1 MPRNS
6 LISLAAPVGIAGLL
20 LLSACGTDDSGH
32 SAATQAMPSTV
43 TVTATPGPDNQ
54 DTHNPGSDNQDNSGT
69 PNNGGQGDDGQNNG
83 DDNNG
88 GAQPVAPTSHTD
100 CSTDGSAVIAD
111 AAQQITPPLSYKT
124 DVPWVFGGN
133 TNYNTCR
140 TLSYASLDTQG
151 ATASSPMQLLLF
163 HNGRFLGTGIK
174 CNAAYQTVTK
184 TTDTAVYVNYRY
196 LNDGD
201 ISANPTGSVDVWFEW
216 TGSGVTMH
224 GTLPYLVTYG
234 QC

>member
-1 MPRNS
+1 MPRNTFV
-6 LISLAAPVGIAGLL
+6 SLAAPMGIAGLL
-20 LLSACGTDDSGH
+20 LLSACSTGDSGDT
-32 SAATQAMPSTV
+32 AASRPTPSTV
-43 TVTATPGPDNQ
+43 TVTATQDTRTQGRDNQ
-54 DTHNPGSDNQDNSGT
+54 DSDNQDDSGT
-69 PNNGGQGDDGQNNG
+69 QNDGAQDNDRQDNDGQ
-83 DDNNG
+83 DNEG
-88 GAQPVAPTSHTD
+88 VQPVAPTSHTD
-100 CSTDGSAVIAD
+100 CSTDGSAAITD
-111 AAQQITPPLSYKT
+111 AANRIAPPLSYKT

-201 ISANPTGSVDVWFEW
+201 VSANPTGSVDVWFEW

-234 QC
+234 KC

>member
-1 MPRNS
+1 MPRNTFV
-6 LISLAAPVGIAGLL
+6 SLAAPMGIAGLL
-20 LLSACGTDDSGH
+20 LLSACSTGDSGDT
-32 SAATQAMPSTV
+32 AASRPTPSTV
-43 TVTATPGPDNQ
+43 TVTTTQ
-54 DTHNPGSDNQDNSGT
+54 DTHTQGSDNQDDSGT
-69 PNNGGQGDDGQNNG
+69 QNDGNQNNG
-83 DDNNG
+83 THNNDGQDNEG
-88 GAQPVAPTSHTD
+88 VQPVAPTSHTD
-100 CSTDGSAVIAD
+100 CSTDGSAVITD
-111 AAQQITPPLSYKT
+111 AANRIAPPLSYKT

-163 HNGRFLGTGIK
+163 LGPGIK

-184 TTDTAVYVNYRY
+184 TTDPAVYVNYRY

-234 QC
+234 KC

>member
-1 MPRNS
+1 MPRNTFV
-6 LISLAAPVGIAGLL
+6 SLAAPMGIAGLL
-20 LLSACGTDDSGH
+20 LLSACSTGDSGDT
-32 SAATQAMPSTV
+32 AASRPTPSTV
-43 TVTATPGPDNQ
+43 TVTTTQ
-54 DTHNPGSDNQDNSGT
+54 DTHTQDSDNKDSGT
-69 PNNGGQGDDGQNNG
+69 QNDGTQNNDGQNNDG
-83 DDNNG
+83 QDNDGQDNE

-100 CSTDGSAVIAD
+100 CSTDGSAVITD
-111 AAQQITPPLSYKT
+111 AANRIAPPLSYKT

-196 LNDGD
+196 LHDGD

-234 QC
+234 KC